1 MTMNYWLDLFT
12 PFTWTRFREH
22 GATISGFRPRQR
34 KTAFGKVKQGDYF
47 LCYLVKLSR
56 WCGVLEITSNAFE
69 DATPIFVDEN
79 DPFVI
84 RFQVKPVVMLDFE
97 HSIPINEPSLWSKLS
112 FTRDIVAGSLGWAQ
126 SAKLRQSLFPINADD
141 GLLLVERLKDQGRI
155 KRKYD
160 LDSSDLRQIATRTV
174 IRTETGEVSVEVPD
188 REELPVPAVEH
199 PIEARESL
207 KMQAKVAQL
216 GSALGFTIWIPPA
229 DRARVLELVPKEHAD
244 RVVKILPVTFDPATV
259 KTIENIDVL
268 WLQRRAIVHAF
279 EIEHSTAIYSGL
291 LRMAD
296 LLAMQPRLNID
307 LHIVAPLERREQVR
321 KEVVR
326 PVFAVL
332 EGGSMADKCSFISY
346 DQINE
351 LLSHPNL
358 SHMRDSIL
366 DDYQEY
372 FEPA

>member
-1 MTMNYWLDLFT
+1 MNYWLDLFT
-12 PFTWTRFREH
+12 PFTWTRFKEH

-34 KTAFGKVKQGDYF
+34 KTAFGKVEHGDYF

-56 WCGVLEITSNAFE
+56 WCGVLEIASSAFE
-69 DATPIFVDEN
+69 DSAPIFADEN
-79 DPFVI
+79 DPFTI
-84 RFQVKPVVMLDFE
+84 RFRVKPLVMLDFE
-97 HSIPINEPSLWSKLS
+97 HSIPIAEPSIWSQLS
-112 FTRDIVAGSLGWAQ
+112 FTRDIEAGSFGWAQ
-126 SAKLRQSLFPINADD
+126 SAKLRQSLFPISAED
-141 GLLLVERLKDQGRI
+141 GLLLVDRI
-155 KRKYD
+155 KEQNRAKRIYS

-174 IRTETGEVSVEVPD
+174 IRTEAGEVGIEVPD
-188 REELPVPAVEH
+188 REEPQAPTVDHPVEV
-199 PIEARESL
+199 RESL
-207 KMQAKVAQL
+207 RMQAKVAQL
-216 GSALGFTIWIPPA
+216 GSTLGFTIWIPPA
-229 DRARVLELVPKEHAD
+229 DRARVLELMPKEHAD
-244 RVVKILPVTFDPATV
+244 SVVTNLPVTFDPATV

-307 LHIVAPLERREQVR
+307 LHIVAPIERREQVR

-332 EGGSMADKCSFISY
+332 EGGSMSDKCSFISY

-351 LLSHPNL
+351 LLSQPDRVPVRGVTAARP
-358 SHMRDSIL
+358 S
-366 DDYQEY
+366 
-372 FEPA
+372 